1 MKCVIIKTEAKK
13 RITDELKLH
22 KLALKSDK
30 VFAKEREKI
39 IFTILP
45 LLIKKKDYTSLA
57 YYTKFIQSNGAQKV
71 FRDNI
76 YSNMINI
83 PRVLEQ
89 LEDNN
94 LITGLTNSFD
104 IFVFTSNL
112 SFIEKLSKEERFN
125 YDIFKINNNGLK
137 IIKDA

>member
-1 MKCVIIKTEAKK
+1 
-13 RITDELKLH
+13 
-22 KLALKSDK
+22 
-30 VFAKEREKI
+30 
-39 IFTILP
+39 
-45 LLIKKKDYTSLA
+45 
-57 YYTKFIQSNGAQKV
+57 
-71 FRDNI
+71 
-76 YSNMINI
+76 MINI

-89 LEDNN
+89 LEDSN

-112 SFIEKLSKEERFN
+112 SFIEKLSKEEKFN

>member
-1 MKCVIIKTEAKK
+1 
-13 RITDELKLH
+13 
-22 KLALKSDK
+22 
-30 VFAKEREKI
+30 
-39 IFTILP
+39 
-45 LLIKKKDYTSLA
+45 
-57 YYTKFIQSNGAQKV
+57 
-71 FRDNI
+71 
-76 YSNMINI
+76 MINI